1 MKNKNRNDS
10 RRCYLVALTCLVYIT
25 SALVSGISCMAQG
38 NREAILAELAD
49 EYVPG
54 LLATYKDTHGNEA
67 KRVDAIVSFQ
77 WAQQSPDTRLVGTR
91 FEVTW
96 KGFVFFQSVGIHTIS
111 MDCHGEV
118 ELEFQGRT
126 VSVRDE
132 KTGLV
137 STGPMDMQFGWHPIT
152 IRYKSTAEQAMLKL
166 YWQGPAFQFEPIGY
180 QFLYHAPDKSV
191 AGLYRRGEHLAHALR
206 CASCHSELKIDATL
220 GPAPALNHMRDYLKP
235 EWVTQRL
242 QREIPSDEDAV
253 QFGSRMPAF
262 GFTDEQA
269 KAITAYIFQSSTN
282 SEPNGELALEGNSKA
297 GKTVFASVGCVACHQ
312 ADGLGESTLFDGG
325 KLDDIA
331 QKRRENFWQVWF
343 ENPARAN
350 SHHRMPTVDLTV
362 TQRSDVIAYLKS
374 LSDEASELDIPQF
387 VFDEPLAAKGR
398 KLYDTHGCASC
409 HESKPLKNT
418 ADFDVSNLTKTS
430 CMDTPNP
437 AKQRPGYS
445 LSADNKAALT
455 LFLQQMKSATADST
469 QSLLVTQNNCLQ
481 CHARMDAK
489 GLAKHLPD
497 IGKQISELSTVFAAL
512 TPPSLNSVGDKLHDK
527 ALHESIQRKT
537 AVRRPWLKVKMP
549 KFSFTDERLHEIS
562 QWFVEKD
569 RIPSKF
575 LDWFDTVSPASTQ
588 PTAEELQTAGAR
600 LVTTDGFGCTSCHK
614 IGSVQPPQAPLNAKG
629 PDLSLLDSRIRKI
642 WFSRWVQN
650 PARIVPRME
659 MPSVQISVRG
669 VLENHL
675 PDQLE
680 AVWKVLNTPGFE
692 PPKPGAVR
700 IARQTGVPEHQVS
713 VQLLTDVLIH
723 RDQQYIKPALVG
735 MRNRHNLLFDMQHGT
750 MLGWW
755 QGDIARQRTKGKVW
769 YWETDGASWGTVN
782 SSGELSAIPDFRL
795 QLADGQLIAPSAVGQ
810 FSTELDSWQQLSTG
824 LRIRQRYR
832 FKLGDRMLVVV
843 VTQEFSELWPA
854 EGSSTNSSLSGIQ
867 RKLWFDGVPAN
878 TQMVVGLGH
887 QNLEVTE
894 FSDHVR
900 LVESGEAGRQWIELD
915 LAAAKIQ
922 NSTENETTYQAVHW
936 KGGGNENP
944 LTIKYLSNVNVDR
957 FPVVLPEFTGLEI
970 QSLKIIPGV
979 KAVRLPFFDE
989 FMPTGI
995 AWDPAGRMILT
1006 SLKGRVWQAVDT
1018 TGDGL
1023 EDRLNALTDE
1033 LAAPYGVH
1041 ASRDYIDV
1049 INKYA
1054 LLRMYDVNHD
1064 GVHEKIETL
1073 ASGWGHTADYHD
1085 WAVGVVPDGNGGYY
1099 ISTPCQQDD
1108 RTLAGAALRGK
1119 VLQLVP
1125 RTPSRE
1131 NPHRFSVK
1139 VVTSGHRFPMGI
1151 ARNHAGE
1158 MFVTDNQGNYNP
1170 YNELN
1175 HIRVGAHF
1183 GFVNKIDRQGGP
1195 RPPLTA
1201 PAIDIP
1207 HPWTRSVNGIC
1218 FLETPRA
1225 LLQSGSAPV
1234 FGPFEGHLVG
1244 CEYDTRRLIR
1254 MSLQKVGD
1262 TYQGAAYPLTLD
1274 KPAVGEP
1281 LLGPLAV
1288 AVSPRGHLYV
1298 ASIRDSGWGGANNIG
1313 TLSRM
1318 EFPGDLPVGI
1328 AEVTATATGFKI
1340 RFTKAVDAKRTTDI
1354 TNYTIQSATRDSTTS
1369 YGGDDRDRR
1378 SERITAVRVSV
1389 EGRVVHLSLAEMR
1402 AGFVYDIRIRNLTPN
1417 DSTFFPAEAY
1427 YTLRKVPAE

>member
-1 MKNKNRNDS
+1 MKNQNRNGI
-10 RRCYLVALTCLVYIT
+10 RGYCCVAITCLVYIT
-25 SALVSGISCMAQG
+25 STGFSSISCRAQG
-38 NREAILAELAD
+38 NREAILAELSD
-49 EYVPG
+49 EYIPG
-54 LLATYKDTHGNEA
+54 LLATYQDTHGNEA
-67 KRVDAIVSFQ
+67 KRIDAILSFQ
-77 WAQQSPDTRLVGTR
+77 WAQQSPDTRLVGTQ
-91 FEVTW
+91 FKATW
-96 KGFVFFQSVGIHTIS
+96 KGFLFFQSVGIHKIS
-111 MDCHGEV
+111 LDCQGEV
-118 ELEFQGRT
+118 ELDFQGRT

-137 STGPMDMQFGWHPIT
+137 STGPLDMQFGWHPIT
-152 IRYKSTAEQAMLKL
+152 IRYKSPADQAMLKL
-166 YWQGPAFQFEPIGY
+166 YWQGPAFQFEPIGH
-180 QFLYHAPDKSV
+180 QFLYHTPEKSPDD
-191 AGLYRRGEHLAHALR
+191 LYRRGEHLAHALR
-206 CASCHSELKIDATL
+206 CASCHAELKIDATL
-220 GPAPALNHMRDYLKP
+220 GLAPDLNHMRDYLKA
-235 EWVTQRL
+235 EWVVQRL
-242 QREIPSDEDAV
+242 QRKISSDEDAV

-262 GFTDEQA
+262 GFTAEQA
-269 KAITAYIFQSSTN
+269 AAITAYLFQSSTN
-282 SEPNGELALEGNSKA
+282 PKPNGESAQEGDVKA

-312 ADGLGESTLFDGG
+312 ADGLGKSTLFDGG
-325 KLDDIA
+325 KLDEIA
-331 QKRRENFWQVWF
+331 QKRREGFWQVWF
-343 ENPARAN
+343 ENPANVN

-374 LSDEASELDIPQF
+374 LSGDVSELDVPQF
-387 VFDEPLAAKGR
+387 IFEEPLAEKGR
-398 KLYDTHGCASC
+398 KLYDSHGCASC

-418 ADFDVSNLTKTS
+418 VAFDVTTLTKTS
-430 CMDTPNP
+430 CMDTPNL
-437 AKQRPGYS
+437 AKHRPGYS

-481 CHARMDAK
+481 CHARMDEN
-489 GLAKHLPD
+489 GLAEHLPD
-497 IGKQISELSTVFAAL
+497 IGKQVPELSTVFAAL
-512 TPPSLNSVGDKLHDK
+512 TPPSLNSVGDKLNDR

-537 AVRRPWLKVKMP
+537 VVRRPWLKVKMP
-549 KFSFTDERLHEIS
+549 KFDFTDERLDEIS

-569 RIPSKF
+569 RIPSHF
-575 LDWFDTVSPASTQ
+575 LEWLEPVSPASAQ
-588 PTAEELQTAGAR
+588 PAAEELQTAGAR

-614 IGSVQPPQAPLNAKG
+614 IGSVNAPQAPLNAKG
-629 PDLSLLDSRIRKI
+629 PDLSQLDSRIRKI

-650 PARIVPRME
+650 PTRIVPRME

-675 PDQLE
+675 PHQLE
-680 AVWKVLNTPGFE
+680 AVWKVLNTPDFE

-700 IARQTGVPEHQVS
+700 IARQTGVPEHQGS
-713 VQLLTDVLIH
+713 VQLLTDVLMH

-769 YWETDGASWGTVN
+769 YWETDGASWGAVN
-782 SSGELSAIPDFRL
+782 LSGDVSAIPDLRL
-795 QLADGQLIAPSAVGQ
+795 QLADGKLISPSVVGQ
-810 FSTELDSWQQLSTG
+810 FVTELDSWQQLSAG

-832 FKLGDRMLVVV
+832 FKLHDRMVVIGA
-843 VTQEFSELWPA
+843 TQEFSELWPA
-854 EGSSTNSSLSGIQ
+854 EGSGMNSSLSGIQ
-867 RKLWFDGVPAN
+867 RKLWFDGVPTN
-878 TQMVVGLGH
+878 TSMVVGLGH
-887 QNLEVTE
+887 KNLEVTE

-900 LVESGEAGRQWIELD
+900 IVESGESGRQWIEIA
-915 LAAAKIQ
+915 LADAQVQK
-922 NSTENETTYQAVHW
+922 SKDNEATYQSIRW
-936 KGGGNENP
+936 QGGGVDNP
-944 LTIKYLSNVNVDR
+944 LTLKYLSNVNVDR
-957 FPVVLPEFTGLEI
+957 FPVVLPEFAGLES
-970 QSLKIIPGV
+970 QSLDIIPGV

-1018 TGDGL
+1018 NADGL
-1023 EDRLNALTDE
+1023 EDHLNALADE
-1033 LAAPYGVH
+1033 LAAPYGVS

-1054 LLRMYDVNHD
+1054 LLRMYDVDHD
-1064 GVHEKIETL
+1064 GIHEKIETL
-1073 ASGWGHTADYHD
+1073 VSGWGHTADYHD
-1085 WAVGVVPDGNGGYY
+1085 WAVGLIPDGNDGYY

-1108 RTLAGAALRGK
+1108 RTPAGAALRGK

-1125 RTPSRE
+1125 RVPSRE

-1139 VVTSGHRFPMGI
+1139 VITSGHRFPMGI

-1183 GFVNKIDRQGGP
+1183 GFVNKIDRQGDP
-1195 RPPLTA
+1195 RPPLTP

-1218 FLETPRA
+1218 FMQTPRA
-1225 LLQSGSAPV
+1225 LLQSGSMPV

-1254 MSLQKVGD
+1254 MSLQRVGD
-1262 TYQGAAYPLTLD
+1262 TYQGAAYPLTLE
-1274 KPAVGEP
+1274 KPATGKP

-1288 AVSPRGHLYV
+1288 AVSPQGYLYV

-1313 TLSRM
+1313 TLARM

-1328 AEVTATATGFKI
+1328 AEVTATATGFNV
-1340 RFTKAVDAKRTTDI
+1340 RFTKAVDAKRAADI

-1378 SERITAVRVSV
+1378 SERITAARVST
-1389 EGRVVHLSLAEMR
+1389 EGRMVHLSIAEMR
-1402 AGFVYDIRIRNLTPN
+1402 AGFVYDVRIRNLTPN

>member
-1 MKNKNRNDS
+1 MNNPNRNNS
-10 RRCYLVALTCLVYIT
+10 RRCCLVALTCLVCVVST
-25 SALVSGISCMAQG
+25 ALSSKLCLAQG
-38 NREAILAELAD
+38 NREAILAELSD
-49 EYVPG
+49 EYIPG
-54 LLATYKDTHGNEA
+54 LLATYKDTQGNEA
-67 KRVDAIVSFQ
+67 KRVDAIVSFH
-77 WAQQSPDTRLVGTR
+77 WVQQSPDTRLVGTQ
-91 FEVTW
+91 FEATW
-96 KGFVFFQSVGIHTIS
+96 KGFLFFQSVGIHTIS
-111 MDCHGEV
+111 IDCQGEV

-137 STGPMDMQFGWHPIT
+137 STGPLNMQFGWHPIT
-152 IRYKSTAEQAMLKL
+152 IRYKSTSDQAMLKL

-180 QFLYHAPDKSV
+180 QFLYHSPDKSADGV
-191 AGLYRRGEHLAHALR
+191 YRRGEHLAHALR
-206 CASCHSELKIDATL
+206 CASCHSDLKIDATL
-220 GPAPALNHMRDYLKP
+220 GTAPALNHMRDYLNSD
-235 EWVTQRL
+235 WVVERL
-242 QREIPSDEDAV
+242 QRKISSDEDAV

-262 GFTDEQA
+262 GFTAEQA
-269 KAITAYIFQSSTN
+269 KAITAYLFQSSTN
-282 SEPNGELALEGNSKA
+282 PEPNGELALEGDSKA

-312 ADGLGESTLFDGG
+312 ADGLGKSTLFDGG

-331 QKRRENFWQVWF
+331 QKRREDFWQVWF
-343 ENPARAN
+343 ENPADAN
-350 SHHRMPTVDLTV
+350 SHHRMPTVDLTA
-362 TQRSDVIAYLKS
+362 TQRNDVIAYLKS
-374 LSDEASELDIPQF
+374 LSDDVGESDIPQF
-387 VFDEPLAAKGR
+387 VFEEPLAEKGR
-398 KLYDTHGCASC
+398 KLYDTHRCASC
-409 HESKPLKNT
+409 HESKPLQKTVAIDVVTPTKNG
-418 ADFDVSNLTKTS
+418 
-430 CMDTPNP
+430 CMDTPSP
-437 AKQRPGYS
+437 VQQRPGYS

-455 LFLQQMKSATADST
+455 LFLRQMKSATADST

-489 GLAKHLPD
+489 GLAAHLPD
-497 IGKQISELSTVFAAL
+497 IGKQVSELSPLFAAL

-527 ALHESIQRKT
+527 ALHDSIQRKT

-549 KFSFTDERLHEIS
+549 KFGFTDERLHEIS

-569 RIPSKF
+569 RIPSQF
-575 LDWFDTVSPASTQ
+575 LNLLDTSPASAQRT
-588 PTAEELQTAGAR
+588 PEELQTAGAR

-614 IGSVQPPQAPLNAKG
+614 IGSVDAPRAPLNAKG

-680 AVWKVLNTPGFE
+680 AVWKVLNTPDFE

-700 IARQTGVPEHQVS
+700 IARQTGVPEHHAS
-713 VQLLTDVLIH
+713 VQLLTDVLVH

-735 MRNRHNLLFDMQHGT
+735 LRNRHNLLFDMQNGT

-782 SSGELSAIPDFRL
+782 LSGDLSAIPDLRL
-795 QLADGQLIAPSAVGQ
+795 RLANGQLIAPSAVGQ
-810 FSTELDSWQQLSTG
+810 FATELDSWQQLSTG

-832 FKLGDRMLVVV
+832 FNLGDRMVMVV
-843 VTQEFSELWPA
+843 VTQEFSEVWPTA
-854 EGSSTNSSLSGIQ
+854 GSSTNSNLSGIQ

-878 TQMVVGLGH
+878 ASMVVGLGH

-894 FSDHVR
+894 FPDHVR
-900 LVESGEAGRQWIELD
+900 LVEPGEAGRQWIELAFAD
-915 LAAAKIQ
+915 PKVQ
-922 NSTENETTYQAVHW
+922 KSTDNETTYQSILW
-936 KGGGNENP
+936 PGGGDEKP
-944 LTIKYLSNVNVDR
+944 LTFRYLSNVNVDR

-995 AWDPAGRMILT
+995 AWDPAGRMLLT

-1018 TGDGL
+1018 TADGL
-1023 EDRLNALTDE
+1023 EDRLKALTDE

-1041 ASRDYIDV
+1041 ASKDYIDV

-1054 LLRMYDVNHD
+1054 LLRMYDVDHD
-1064 GVHEKIETL
+1064 GIHEKIETL
-1073 ASGWGHTADYHD
+1073 VSGWGHTADYHD
-1085 WAVGVVPDGNGGYY
+1085 WAVGVIPDGKDGYY

-1108 RTLAGAALRGK
+1108 RTPAGAALRGK

-1139 VVTSGHRFPMGI
+1139 IVTSGHRFPMGI

-1225 LLQSGSAPV
+1225 LLQSGSPV

-1262 TYQGAAYPLTLD
+1262 TYQGAAYPLTLE
-1274 KPAVGEP
+1274 KPTAGEP

-1313 TLSRM
+1313 TLARM
-1318 EFPGDLPVGI
+1318 EFPGDLPAGI
-1328 AEVTATATGFKI
+1328 AEVTATATGFNI
-1340 RFTKAVDAKRTTDI
+1340 SFTKAVDTKRAADI

-1378 SERITAVRVSV
+1378 SERVTAVRVSA
-1389 EGRVVHLSLAEMR
+1389 EGRVAHLSIAEMR
-1402 AGFVYDIRIRNLTPN
+1402 AGFVYDIRIRNLTLN

-1427 YTLRKVPAE
+1427 YTLRKVPAD